1 MSGKKLIIGL
11 SFIFVGLIFFSKSLG
26 VHNYGLGA
34 LIGDLLPLGI
44 IGAGIWLI
52 IRKKKQEDE
61 LKIQAKFS
69 FDSQTAD
76 KPPADKQEN
85 ESTDSRHFGDPHSS
99 VNGKRKYEKLLGDL
113 HIDCNGVSIENVD
126 ISFVL
131 GELKV
136 MLSGGILSKGL
147 NRVVISG
154 IIGKIDLF
162 LPKEFPYFVQASN
175 FLGEI
180 ELDGQ
185 KSSSIG
191 NSLESQSPN
200 YMEAESKIY
209 ISINGFLS
217 NIKVYSV

>member
-1 MSGKKLIIGL
+1 MSGKKVTIGL
-11 SFIFVGLIFFSKSLG
+11 IFIFVGLILFSKSLG
-26 VHNYGLGA
+26 VHDYGFGDLV
-34 LIGDLLPLGI
+34 GDLLPLGI

-69 FDSQTAD
+69 FDS
-76 KPPADKQEN
+76 KPSDKQEN
-85 ESTDSRHFGDPHSS
+85 DSAGPYRSGSPHSS
-99 VNGKRKYEKLLGDL
+99 VNGKRKYEKLLGEL
-113 HIDCNGVSIENVD
+113 HIDCNGISLENVD

-131 GELKV
+131 GEVKV

-154 IIGKIDLF
+154 FLGEINIF
-162 LPKEFPYFVQASN
+162 LPKEFPYFIQASN

-200 YMEAESKIY
+200 YMEAESKLY
-209 ISINGFLS
+209 ISINSFLS
-217 NIKVYSV
+217 TIKVYSV